1 MQGFYIPKK
10 NTSNIFCKRVCFEHA
25 VTDELPYHTI
35 QYLMRRF
42 VPYMWERPLLQIRS
56 GYILCIQREDDEGA
70 GWEATAPE

>member
-35 QYLMRRF
+35 
-42 VPYMWERPLLQIRS
+42 PYAEVCALYVGEASASDTIWLYPLH
-56 GYILCIQREDDEGA
+56 
-70 GWEATAPE
+70 TT